1 MKNRY
6 WQAVRVD
13 HNFDGALLLLGPMD
27 DALTGSGLPHR
38 RDHSDFLEQPDA
50 APAPCPACGSPRV
63 IPVLYGSPS
72 SELIAAYAAG
82 RIAIGGA
89 GAAEGCLRWECRDCD
104 HRWADAAP
112 GTFS

>member
-1 MKNRY
+1 MN
-6 WQAVRVD
+6 
-13 HNFDGALLLLGPMD
+13 

-38 RDHSDFLEQPDA
+38 SNSSDSLEQANA
-50 APAPCPACGSPRV
+50 AAAPCPACGSPRV
-63 IPVLYGSPS
+63 IPVLYGSSS

-89 GAAEGCLRWECRDCD
+89 RAVEGSPRWECRDCD